1 MMARGRR
8 GFTLLELLVVL
19 ALFALTAAAAVP
31 AFLSDSLSTPEQR
44 AATSLAEM
52 LVQTREAARAS
63 GAAATLVVSPQD
75 GRYWLMTRDSSSA
88 GALSLAGG
96 IRLVGSGPERI
107 ECRFDPTGMATP
119 FVMSVNGARNIPVRV
134 DGWSGEIR
142 VGDARA
148 N

>member
-1 MMARGRR
+1 MIARR

-19 ALFALTAAAAVP
+19 VLFALTAVAAVP

-44 AATSLAEM
+44 AATSLAEV
-52 LVQTREAARAS
+52 LAATRDAARSS
-63 GAAATLVVSPQD
+63 GAAATLVVSPSD
-75 GRYWLMTRDSSSA
+75 GRYWLTTRDTSSA
-88 GALSLAGG
+88 GVLALSSG
-96 IRLVGSGPERI
+96 IRLAGPGSERI
-107 ECRFDPTGMATP
+107 ECRFDPTGTATP
-119 FVMSVNGARNIPVRV
+119 FVMLVKGARSIPVRV